1 MTRRRHR
8 SDLAYAARAILTG
21 LTLAAAWLGA
31 WVAAC
36 NGHPSVATAVM
47 AVWIVVAGIAWNRD
61 PA

>member
-1 MTRRRHR
+1 MRT
-8 SDLAYAARAILTG
+8 LAYVATG

-31 WVAAC
+31 WVAAS
-36 NGHPSVATAVM
+36 NGHPGIATAVM